1 MIIWFS
7 FIIIAS
13 ELNQR
18 YISILQLQLDWIKGI
33 FALYTCIDEQWLQN
47 VHFWDRNKNV
57 ILQILQNVQEYTLM
71 LQAKF
76 ISAIFNMNFFQ
87 ICKLAISYFFISR
100 KMGKYSKLISI

>member
-1 MIIWFS
+1 MIIWFF

-13 ELNQR
+13 ELNLR

-33 FALYTCIDEQWLQN
+33 FALYTCLDEQWLEN

-87 ICKLAISYFFISR
+87 IF
-100 KMGKYSKLISI
+100 